1 MLKEQG
7 VHDCFDMLNKHLIC
21 LSWLC
26 NPTVTTINLFSPVE
40 NALRPF
46 LMLTD
51 IENIETNNI
60 EIWEG
65 RLYLVYTSLL
75 LLIDPYIPDWSVGS
89 GQFMPLNNFGRDARR
104 RRTLNLTR
112 KPPAKDFYGE
122 PSLRLHPAHQLRPR
136 PLADKTQAGSG
147 PACHRPHPPGLT
159 LRI

>member
-75 LLIDPYIPDWSVGS
+75 LLITKRKSV
-89 GQFMPLNNFGRDARR
+89 QETKQGRELEARADAEAM
-104 RRTLNLTR
+104 
-112 KPPAKDFYGE
+112 KKCP
-122 PSLRLHPAHQLRPR
+122 
-136 PLADKTQAGSG
+136 
-147 PACHRPHPPGLT
+147 
-159 LRI
+159 